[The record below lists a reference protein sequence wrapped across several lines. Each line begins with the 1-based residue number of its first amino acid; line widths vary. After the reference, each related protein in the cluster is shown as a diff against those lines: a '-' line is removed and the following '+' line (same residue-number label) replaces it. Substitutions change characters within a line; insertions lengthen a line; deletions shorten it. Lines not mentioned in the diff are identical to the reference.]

1 MKRFDI
7 MEEQIEKKKKEY
19 LKVVEEL
26 SLLERELYKLKQKV
40 GDLRIRKAKIEWEYW
55 KALDKAL
62 SK

>member
-1 MKRFDI
+1 